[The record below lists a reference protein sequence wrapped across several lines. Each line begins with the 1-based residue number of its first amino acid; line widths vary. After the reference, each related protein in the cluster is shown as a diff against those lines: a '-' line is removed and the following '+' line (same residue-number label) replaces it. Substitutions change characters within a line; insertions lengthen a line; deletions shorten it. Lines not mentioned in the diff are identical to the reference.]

1 MLSTIVISGILIVL
15 VACIIRKMVKD
26 RKSGGCSGNCGSC
39 GSCPHS
45 GQYRH

>member
-39 GSCPHS
+39 PHS